1 MPKLGDVQRVIT
13 QDEIDNML
21 KVLCESDITENENN
35 EQVPSHLV
43 TAGTKL
49 LKILR
54 NSYLHDRY
62 QDYYLR
68 HLIIINHIDELYTK
82 YKKALGEDR
91 KCFEDETFTKE
102 LGDLFIFLIMQ
113 YVFDEDFQN
122 TVWKR
127 FKKIIDICK
136 SYLVSDVQEKSN
148 KRENSK
154 INNKRGYFNSCVPIS
169 EKEIV
174 DHFPVPDFMKKS
186 TDKKEKEDLEDEC
199 N

>member
-54 NSYLHDRY
+54 NSHLHDRY
-62 QDYYLR
+62 NDYYLR

-91 KCFEDETFTKE
+91 KCFKDETFIKE
-102 LGDLFIFLIMQ
+102 LGDLFIFLIIQ
-113 YVFDEDFQN
+113 YAFDEDFQN
-122 TVWKR
+122 IVWKR
-127 FKKIIDICK
+127 FEKIVNICK
-136 SYLVSDVQEKSN
+136 SYFVSDVQEKSN
-148 KRENSK
+148 KALNQAWVEAL
-154 INNKRGYFNSCVPIS
+154 
-169 EKEIV
+169 
-174 DHFPVPDFMKKS
+174 
-186 TDKKEKEDLEDEC
+186 KEKED
-199 N
+199 